1 MDSACLLTRPGASG
15 PAGLPGR
22 YDAVRAATT
31 ALAAPL
37 SPEDCQAQSMPD
49 CSPVKWHLAH
59 TTWFFETFLLS
70 RHAPGY
76 RAFHPSYRMLFNSYY
91 NAIGARHP
99 RRSAPAHASGPGRG
113 AALPRACGRGHA
125 CADRPP
131 GRRRGIR
138 RLLALGLNHEQQH
151 QELILTDIKHLLYA
165 NPLRPAY
172 AANDAPPCRRPRRL
186 AGPSTRAA

>member
-1 MDSACLLTRPGASG
+1 MDSACLLTRPERAAR
-15 PAGLPGR
+15 PACP
-22 YDAVRAATT
+22 AATT
-31 ALAAPL
+31 PCAPPRQPWPPL

-99 RRSAPAHASGPGRG
+99 RPQRGLLTRPDLAEVLRYREHVDEAMHALIARQAGD
-113 AALPRACGRGHA
+113 AAFDACWRWGS
-125 CADRPP
+125 
-131 GRRRGIR
+131 
-138 RLLALGLNHEQQH
+138 
-151 QELILTDIKHLLYA
+151 TTSS
-165 NPLRPAY
+165 
-172 AANDAPPCRRPRRL
+172 
-186 AGPSTRAA
+186 STRN